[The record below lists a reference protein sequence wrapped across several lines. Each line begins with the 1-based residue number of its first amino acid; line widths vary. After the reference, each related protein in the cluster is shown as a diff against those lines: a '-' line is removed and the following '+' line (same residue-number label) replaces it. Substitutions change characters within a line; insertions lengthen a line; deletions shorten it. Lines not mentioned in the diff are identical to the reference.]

1 MILFKNFNFAQK
13 ELMTQAE
20 LERLITQTESDRL
33 EKTIS
38 LTNTDKFSEVV
49 CAFANDMGNHRQA
62 GYLLIGVHDNNTL
75 AGLTITDEFLRTLS
89 DLRSSGNILPQPA
102 MLVEKVTFGE
112 NEIAVVT
119 VQPSDLPPV
128 RFKGKVYIRVGPRKA
143 VANEQ
148 EERILAERRTA
159 TAVTFDLL
167 PCTESSI
174 TDFTPGL
181 FEAYRNQA
189 VDAETI
195 ASNHR
200 TLEEQMA
207 SLRFFSPRFGCPTHA
222 GVILFGRKPRYFLLG
237 HYVQYLLF
245 PGNAITDLPIDQA
258 EIAGDLP
265 SMIREI
271 EIRIRT
277 ITTNAL
283 KQLGAWRE
291 QIVPDYPEWAVRE
304 LLINALVHRDYIA
317 TTPIRFYVFAD
328 RIEIT
333 SPGGLFGSSNPEN
346 FPNVNAYRNPVLA
359 EAVKTLGFINRFGY
373 GVIRAQS
380 LLAQNGNPPAIF
392 EFSSVT
398 VKVTIWK
405 RTHLE

>member
-1 MILFKNFNFAQK
+1 
-13 ELMTQAE
+13 MTQAE
-20 LERLITQTESDRL
+20 LERLITQTEFDRL
-33 EKTIS
+33 
-38 LTNTDKFSEVV
+38 
-49 CAFANDMGNHRQA
+49 A
-62 GYLLIGVHDNNTL
+62 
-75 AGLTITDEFLRTLS
+75 
-89 DLRSSGNILPQPA
+89 
-102 MLVEKVTFGE
+102 
-112 NEIAVVT
+112 
-119 VQPSDLPPV
+119 
-128 RFKGKVYIRVGPRKA
+128 KA
-143 VANEQ
+143 VS
-148 EERILAERRTA
+148 
-159 TAVTFDLL
+159 L
-167 PCTESSI
+167 PCLESSI
-174 TDFTPGL
+174 RDFTPGL

-189 VDAETI
+189 FDAETI
-195 ASNHR
+195 AANHQ
-200 TLEEQMA
+200 TIEEQMA
-207 SLRFFSPRFGCPTHA
+207 ALHFFNHQFGCPTYA
-222 GVILFGRKPRYFLLG
+222 GLILFGRKPRYFLLG

-304 LLINALVHRDYIA
+304 LLINALVHRDYTA
-317 TTPIRFYVFAD
+317 TTPIRFYVFED

-333 SPGGLFGSSNPEN
+333 SPGGLFGTSNPEN

-380 LLAQNGNPPAIF
+380 LLAQNGNPPATF